1 MSESTRRLVPFTE
14 DKLIQVLEILG
25 EDAVLVGGQALAVWV
40 AFYNIPLSQTRYPYS
55 PQATFN
61 VGGLA
66 QHTRSQEEIVPISSD
81 SDFLGDRELVDRIA
95 KRIVSSHP
103 RWQLKSAL
111 SALHGVVELHLDGD
125 TYMSIDI
132 IHAVAGLNGSRVRD
146 RSLAPQTPSG
156 ITFRLMHP
164 LDVLASRVYNIAH
177 FKEKQNENG
186 VMQLNLALQ
195 VAKCYIKGT
204 RDDPNLGE
212 KTALKQ
218 IEEIIRLAKT
228 SEGRIARGFGADYRV
243 AIPVDEIKNENF
255 HAIRWPQIQI
265 ELDNA
270 VPPKYHSK

>member
-1 MSESTRRLVPFTE
+1 M
-14 DKLIQVLEILG
+14 
-25 EDAVLVGGQALAVWV
+25 
-40 AFYNIPLSQTRYPYS
+40 
-55 PQATFN
+55 
-61 VGGLA
+61 
-66 QHTRSQEEIVPISSD
+66 PISSD
-81 SDFLGDRELVDRIA
+81 SNFLGDREIVDRIA

-111 SALHGVVELHLDGD
+111 SALHGVVELNLDGD
-125 TYMSIDI
+125 TYMSINI
-132 IHAVAGLNGSRVRD
+132 IHAVAGLNGSHVRD

-195 VAKCYIKGT
+195 AANFYIKGT
-204 RDDPNLGE
+204 RDDPNIGE

-218 IEEIIRLAKT
+218 IEEIIRLAKS

-243 AIPVDEIKNENF
+243 AIPVDVIKIDNF

-270 VPPKYHSK
+270 VPPKYHSEQ